1 MRRAIGFGLV
11 LFLTTT
17 PAFSVQSPLASHE
30 TAFPRTSYLAPGP
43 QATKPVTP
51 APKAPASKSSSAKLS
66 LHNWKTYCSE
76 EAEYCISYP
85 PDWEVVGDV
94 MEGNGVVMAPPQNGK
109 DKALWNG
116 VTVSVTDLPDEEG
129 QQPPSFDDIVSV
141 ALSGLPGK
149 NVETLQRSQM
159 TLHDRDAEL
168 IKVRYNDKETNQSWI
183 EEIVFIDDQLA
194 IYSIAL
200 RATPNDVP
208 GLEETFRRIV
218 ATWRPSEPES
228 PAPAPKPKPPAT
240 KAPPGSKPP
249 GS

>member
-11 LFLTTT
+11 LFLTTA
-17 PAFSVQSPLASHE
+17 PAFSASPATNGRGQSATPHNPSSPLSK
-30 TAFPRTSYLAPGP
+30 S
-43 QATKPVTP
+43 KPV
-51 APKAPASKSSSAKLS
+51 AKSPTQKSPV
-66 LHNWKTYCSE
+66 HNWKTYCSE

-85 PDWEVVGDV
+85 SDWDVIGDV

-109 DKALWNG
+109 DKALWDG
-116 VTVSVTDLPDEEG
+116 VTVSVTDLPGNEG

-141 ALSGLPGK
+141 AINGLPGT
-149 NVETLQRSQM
+149 NVEILQRSQL

-168 IKVRYNDKETNQSWI
+168 IKLRYNDKETDQPWV

-200 RATPNDVP
+200 RATPNDIP
-208 GLEETFRRIV
+208 GLEETFRRII

-228 PAPAPKPKPPAT
+228 PAQTPKPKLPQNKTPQANPPQ
-240 KAPPGSKPP
+240 P
-249 GS
+249 